1 MALNWT
7 AVFGKTTAGVLVIG
21 DVRGLFFSF
30 LETLRGQSEPRP
42 SQEKKKVCSVCSE
55 WFWTDGL
62 IKADGRRDQTGS
74 HPGRISVLCNGRE
87 LKDCILPAPFEV

>member
-1 MALNWT
+1 M
-7 AVFGKTTAGVLVIG
+7 GS
-21 DVRGLFFSF
+21 FFLLSKHCADKVNPDPA
-30 LETLRGQSEPRP
+30 R
-42 SQEKKKVCSVCSE
+42 EKKKVCRVCSE
-55 WFWTDGL
+55 WFWSGGL